1 MKRTLQDWLSWQES
15 LHLTE
20 IDLGLERIG
29 AVANQLDIL
38 KPEFPVIIVAG
49 TNGKGSTVAF
59 LDEILRAQGYKTGA
73 YTSPHLIHYNERILL
88 SGLQASDADIIE
100 AFEKI
105 DAARFFEDER
115 GVTQETSLTYFEFST
130 LAAMLCF
137 SKQKVDVAIIEVG
150 LGGRLD
156 AANLWDTSV
165 AIITSIGID
174 HIDWLGDDRE
184 LIAVEKSGIMRK
196 STPVVCGD
204 PNPPIS
210 IKAEADRI
218 GARLIQI
225 GADFKYEIIDQN
237 NWEWSNLGRSYLL
250 AKPAMAGDF
259 QLNNAA
265 TAIAAL
271 EAIQKLLPVT
281 IDAMNEGLKRASVT
295 GRMQI
300 IHDSPQWLL
309 DVAHNPHAARQ
320 LAHYIHS
327 HPVSGKTYA
336 LFSMLK
342 GKDIK
347 QVLELMDQNIDEWHI
362 VGLDSARGLAID
374 ELKQLFN
381 ERNIKT
387 SVITHRSFKA
397 ACESLKNI
405 TKVEDRVVAF
415 GSFLVVSA
423 VLDSCN

>member
-1 MKRTLQDWLSWQES
+1 
-15 LHLTE
+15 
-20 IDLGLERIG
+20 
-29 AVANQLDIL
+29 
-38 KPEFPVIIVAG
+38 
-49 TNGKGSTVAF
+49 
-59 LDEILRAQGYKTGA
+59 
-73 YTSPHLIHYNERILL
+73 
-88 SGLQASDADIIE
+88 
-100 AFEKI
+100 
-105 DAARFFEDER
+105 
-115 GVTQETSLTYFEFST
+115 
-130 LAAMLCF
+130 
-137 SKQKVDVAIIEVG
+137 
-150 LGGRLD
+150 
-156 AANLWDTSV
+156 
-165 AIITSIGID
+165 
-174 HIDWLGDDRE
+174 
-184 LIAVEKSGIMRK
+184 
-196 STPVVCGD
+196 
-204 PNPPIS
+204 
-210 IKAEADRI
+210 
-218 GARLIQI
+218 
-225 GADFKYEIIDQN
+225 
-237 NWEWSNLGRSYLL
+237 
-250 AKPAMAGDF
+250 
-259 QLNNAA
+259 
-265 TAIAAL
+265 
-271 EAIQKLLPVT
+271 
-281 IDAMNEGLKRASVT
+281 
-295 GRMQI
+295 MQI